1 MDLIITGGKI
11 ITPFEVIEEG
21 FIAVKRGIITDLGT
35 RGKMPEISAGVE
47 EFDARGY
54 YVIPGM
60 IDIHTHGA
68 RGHDVMDGTAEALRE
83 ITRHKLGRGTT
94 SWVGTTVTSSGE
106 QILKAEN
113 ALKNYL
119 EGNPEESVLLGLHLE
134 GPFISRE
141 KKGAQNEEFIRNPSL
156 EEYREWKEHLGSYFK
171 ILTLAPEMEGALE
184 IIKEAAEDA
193 ILVAAGHTN
202 ATYSETKKAMTAGLT
217 HAAHFFNGMRSLHH
231 REPGVIGAFLENPET
246 TLELILDG
254 AHLHPAI
261 VRLVWKAAGPE
272 RIVLITD
279 SMRAAGMPD
288 GKYDLGGQ
296 EVTISDGIARLKD
309 GTLAGSSLDI
319 DRALR
324 MMLEMVGEDLK
335 TVLPAA
341 TINPARCLGVEGER
355 GSLEPGKRADIVLLD
370 GDLKPCKTITGGTVF
385 NPEGGS

>member
-21 FIAVKRGIITDLGT
+21 FIAVSRGKISDLGPG
-35 RGKMPEISAGVE
+35 GKMPEVPAGIE
-47 EFDARGY
+47 EIDARGY
-54 YVIPGM
+54 YVIPGLV
-60 IDIHTHGA
+60 DIHTHGA
-68 RGHDVMDGTAEALRE
+68 QGYDVMDGTAQALKE
-83 ITRHKLGRGTT
+83 ITRHKLARGTT
-94 SWVGTTVTSSGE
+94 AWVGTTVTSSRE
-106 QILKAEN
+106 QILEAEK

-119 EGNPEESVLLGLHLE
+119 EENPEESVLLGLHLE

-141 KKGAQNEEFIRNPSL
+141 KKGAQNEDFIRNPSL
-156 EEYREWKEHLGSYFK
+156 EEYWEWKERLGSYFK
-171 ILTLAPEMEGALE
+171 ILTLAPEMEGARE
-184 IIKEAAEDA
+184 IIKEAVEDD

-202 ATYSETKKAMTAGLT
+202 ATYAETIKAMAAGLT

-261 VRLVWKAAGPE
+261 VRLVWAAAGPG
-272 RIVLITD
+272 RIVLVTD

-309 GTLAGSSLDI
+309 GTLAGSSLDM

-324 MMLEMVGEDLK
+324 MLMDVVGEDLK

-341 TINPARCLGVEGER
+341 TFNPARCLGIEGER
-355 GSLEPGKRADIVLLD
+355 GSLERGKRADIVLLD
-370 GDLKPCKTITGGTVF
+370 SELKPGVTITRGRVF
-385 NPEGGS
+385 NSEGGS